1 MKKVLLLVT
10 VAIALF
16 SCSKVADGEYLIT
29 GKVKGLKTGLV
40 FLQKE
45 NPNGMGLL
53 TVDTVK
59 IVDEKFE
66 IKGKADEP
74 AISLI
79 EIQKVNGK
87 VPFILEEGEISI
99 EVDKDSIFKS
109 KIGGTYNNDE
119 FSKFNE
125 ESGKIKKGL
134 QKKVMDFQMKNMAKM
149 NEASQKKD
157 TATINSLRKQY
168 DELQKGITDYTFD
181 YPKTHPKSFISVLI
195 VQAMFSNPKFKPA
208 DIEAIYTTLDES
220 LRKTKPGKKIK
231 ENLENIKKQ
240 EKAKTTVAVGDVAP
254 DFKAPNPEGKMVSLK
269 ESLGKATLVDFWASW
284 CAPCRQANPEV
295 VALYSELHAKG
306 LNIISVSLDND
317 AAKWKEAIAKDKLT
331 WTQVS
336 NLKEMDDPI
345 ALQYG
350 VTQIPSTF
358 LLGADGKIVAID
370 LTGEALKAK
379 INELLAAK

>member
-1 MKKVLLLVT
+1 MKKIFVL
-10 VAIALF
+10 VAAATTLF

-29 GKVKGLKTGLV
+29 GKVKGLKSGLV

-87 VPFILEEGEISI
+87 VPFILEEGEITI

-109 KIGGTYNNDE
+109 KIAGTYSNDE
-119 FSKFNE
+119 FYKFNE

-134 QKKVMDFQMKNMAKM
+134 QQKVMDFQMKNMAKM
-149 NEASQKKD
+149 NEATKNKD
-157 TATINSLRKQY
+157 TATINTLRKQY
-168 DELQKGITDYTFD
+168 EDLQKGITDFTFN
-181 YPKTHPKSFISVLI
+181 YPKSHPKSFISVLI
-195 VQAMFSNPKFKPA
+195 VQAMFNNPKFKPA
-208 DIEAIYTTLDES
+208 DIEAVYNTLDET
-220 LRKTKPGKKIK
+220 LKKTKPGKKIV

-240 EKAKTTVAVGDVAP
+240 EKAKSNVSIGAMAP
-254 DFKAPNPEGKMVSLK
+254 NFKAPNPEGKMVSLK
-269 ESLGKATLVDFWASW
+269 ESLGKATLIDFWASW
-284 CAPCRQANPEV
+284 CAPCRQANPSV
-295 VALYSELHAKG
+295 VALYNEFHAKG

-336 NLKEMDDPI
+336 NLKEMNDPI

-350 VTQIPSTF
+350 VNQIPSTF
-358 LLGADGKIVAID
+358 LLGADGKIVAVD
-370 LTGEALKAK
+370 LSGEALKAK
-379 INELLAAK
+379 ISELLAAK

>member
-1 MKKVLLLVT
+1 
-10 VAIALF
+10 
-16 SCSKVADGEYLIT
+16 
-29 GKVKGLKTGLV
+29 
-40 FLQKE
+40 
-45 NPNGMGLL
+45 
-53 TVDTVK
+53 
-59 IVDEKFE
+59 
-66 IKGKADEP
+66 
-74 AISLI
+74 
-79 EIQKVNGK
+79 
-87 VPFILEEGEISI
+87 
-99 EVDKDSIFKS
+99 
-109 KIGGTYNNDE
+109 
-119 FSKFNE
+119 
-125 ESGKIKKGL
+125 L

-149 NEASQKKD
+149 NEASKTKD

-168 DELQKGITDYTFD
+168 DELQKGITDFTFN
-181 YPKTHPKSFISVLI
+181 YPKSHPKSFISVLI

-208 DIEAIYTTLDES
+208 DIEAIYNTLDES
-220 LRKTKPGKKIK
+220 LKKTKPGKKVK

-240 EKAKTTVAVGDVAP
+240 DKAKATVAIGAAAP

-269 ESLGKATLVDFWASW
+269 ESLGKVTLIDFWASW

-306 LNIISVSLDND
+306 LNIVSVSLDND

-336 NLKEMDDPI
+336 NLKEMNDPI

-370 LTGEALKAK
+370 LTGEALKTK